1 MRRSNKMTRATLIVL
16 AAVLLL
22 GFPGAALADDSS
34 EDLARQLT
42 EPESAYVAVTRAM
55 YASIRAQL
63 APLRSALADPSH
75 VTPKEWSSLGNGVV
89 AAAIDDSISS
99 PPPAFASITGLH
111 QEINSAACMVREA
124 SAGFYGILETAAMAS
139 AGAAGSTDVYAG
151 IGLVLLANQLASL
164 NSATGKLESALG
176 AAEVGLELLVVLRVE
191 ELEEQEEQV
200 ETAKGAGDLFGI
212 SLDPW
217 DYCFI
222 ATAAYGTP
230 AAEEI
235 QVLRDFR
242 DGVLLQSAAG
252 RDLVGFYYAASPPV
266 ADFIAE
272 HEWLRTA
279 VREGIVDPI
288 VWLVREARPL
298 WETQMTTPAP

>member
-1 MRRSNKMTRATLIVL
+1 MTRATLIVL
-16 AAVLLL
+16 VVVLLL
-22 GFPGAALADDSS
+22 GFPGTALADDSS
-34 EDLARQLT
+34 DDLVSQLT
-42 EPESAYVAVTRAM
+42 KAESDYVAVTRAM
-55 YASIRAQL
+55 YASIQAQL
-63 APLRSALADPSH
+63 APLRSGLAAPAQMTMD
-75 VTPKEWSSLGNGVV
+75 EWRSLGVSATL
-89 AAAIDDSISS
+89 AAGELVMSP
-99 PPPAFASITGLH
+99 PPPAFASIEGLH
-111 QEINSAACMVREA
+111 QEVHNAVCGVRAASE
-124 SAGFYGILETAAMAS
+124 GFEDALGAAAM
-139 AGAAGSTDVYAG
+139 GAAAEGGGYEDLG
-151 IGLVLLANQLASL
+151 VLALAAQLAKL
-164 NSATGKLESALG
+164 NSATEKLEGALG
-176 AAEVGLELLVVLRVE
+176 AAEAGLELLVVLRVA

-200 ETAKGAGDLFGI
+200 ETASGLSDLFGI

-230 AAEEI
+230 TAGEI

-266 ADFIAE
+266 ADFIEE

-279 VREGIVDPI
+279 VREGLVDPI

-298 WETQMTTPAP
+298 WETPVAAMEP